1 LLVSIGKRVK
11 FKFPIDFAIAPAAMP
26 TSTFAQSFPDLAKEP
41 IQSAILQA
49 SRHRK
54 LAADTVLV
62 LPGDTIVSIPLVLS
76 GSLKVTT
83 DDAQGRE
90 MLLYHVRA
98 GESCVVTIFS
108 ALQPAPSPLRAIA
121 TEPSEVLLLPVAEVR
136 HFALNQPLWNQ
147 FVLWQ
152 YHKRFGEVLHL
163 VNELAFKKMDARL
176 WDLLLR
182 KAKAGGSAEISTTH
196 QALADELGTA
206 REVVS
211 RLLKVLETEAAIELS
226 RGKIKI
232 LRFGDP
238 GH

>member
-1 LLVSIGKRVK
+1 MPKPL
-11 FKFPIDFAIAPAAMP
+11 FADA
-26 TSTFAQSFPDLAKEP
+26 FPDLAKEP

-54 LAADTVLV
+54 LAADTLLV
-62 LPGDTIVSIPLVLS
+62 QPGDPIVAIPLVLG

-83 DDAQGRE
+83 EDAQGRE
-90 MLLYHVRA
+90 MLLYHINA
-98 GESCVVTIFS
+98 GESCVVTVLH
-108 ALQPAPSPLRAIA
+108 ALQQAASPLRAVA
-121 TEPSEVLLLPVAEVR
+121 TEPCEVLLLPAAEVR
-136 HFALNQPLWNQ
+136 AFALYQPLWNQ
-147 FVLWQ
+147 FILKQ

-182 KAKAGGSAEISTTH
+182 KAKAGGSAEVTTTH

-211 RLLKVLETEAAIELS
+211 RLLKVLETEAAIKLS

-238 GH
+238 SH